1 MASNKINTK
10 EITKQVLIRE
20 SGIELPQQFNS
31 VASLLQMAYYP
42 FSFIWKEPATW
53 LEQWE
58 KSGWDE
64 EKVIEDLARD
74 MAKGFDSTQKYQIIY
89 ENKKLFDE
97 MIYKCER
104 AYNLIEDNEEN
115 KTPSPQQVEVIKVTP
130 DLEES
135 KEEVPKIGSSIS
147 WSGLE

>member
-1 MASNKINTK
+1 
-10 EITKQVLIRE
+10 
-20 SGIELPQQFNS
+20 
-31 VASLLQMAYYP
+31 
-42 FSFIWKEPATW
+42 
-53 LEQWE
+53 
-58 KSGWDE
+58 
-64 EKVIEDLARD
+64 

-115 KTPSPQQVEVIKVTP
+115 KTPNPQKVEVIKVTP

>member
-20 SGIELPQQFNS
+20 SGIELPQQFNG

-42 FSFIWKEPATW
+42 FSFIWKWPATR

-64 EKVIEDLARD
+64 EKVIEELARD
-74 MAKGFDSTQKYQIIY
+74 MAMGFDSTQKYQIIY
-89 ENKKLFDE
+89 ENKKLYDE
-97 MIYKCER
+97 MIYKCENV
-104 AYNLIEDNEEN
+104 YNLHEDNEE
-115 KTPSPQQVEVIKVTP
+115 KKIPYPQEVEVLKMTP
-130 DLEES
+130 DQEES
-135 KEEVPKIGSSIS
+135 KGDVP
-147 WSGLE
+147 